1 MRQRGKLYLWPLYFE
16 ASLSR
21 RGGRRVAR
29 KLALRGVK
37 LEEVLRAA
45 EDLGLHP
52 EVRPM
57 AAHPSQPWRRSG
69 VVLVE
74 GGRNKSLILRLVAE
88 KMRENRSSKGKIEK
102 H

>member
-1 MRQRGKLYLWPLYFE
+1 MRRRGKLYLWPQYFD

-29 KLALRGVK
+29 RLALRGVK
-37 LEEVLRAA
+37 LEEIVRAA
-45 EDLGLHP
+45 EAFGFHP

-57 AAHPSQPWRRSG
+57 AAYPSQPWRRSG

-74 GGRNKSLILRLVAE
+74 TRENKSLVLRLIAE
-88 KMRENRSSKGKIEK
+88 KMRENRSLKGKIEK